1 MENYVDTSYDKK
13 LNAIPFFKIHPSF
26 LPYVGVNYRD
36 AKLKILHIGNCH
48 YIEPSQ
54 DPDFKYDFSFFKDKW
69 FAEEIPVL
77 PEAYDLDRQ
86 MKDCESHDWKSKD
99 LTCENAWN
107 NYCLNTRNVVK
118 EQLIG
123 KGDKFNL
130 IGVDKYRIYTSIMQM
145 LQETVCNYLFGNNQ
159 NEKQITG
166 LIEDARAYTY
176 VAYTDFHMFPAL
188 ERGDGYVKKSLYKA
202 AEKERQ
208 LKHHEISR
216 KQVRAFYDEIVKISK
231 KVLNSVIQIIKPDI
245 ILITSANVRDILRD
259 YFTPPSE
266 YADKVFITYHPNAHI
281 TNLERENNKKAFKTK
296 ADEII
301 KGKE

>member
-86 MKDCESHDWKSKD
+86 MSKCK
-99 LTCENAWN
+99 TYNKKTQEPSCENAWN
-107 NYCLNTRNVVK
+107 QYCLNTRNVVI
-118 EQLIG
+118 EQLRDKRDELNLVG
-123 KGDKFNL
+123 KK
-130 IGVDKYRIYTSIMQM
+130 KYSIYTSTMKM
-145 LQETVCNYLFGNNQ
+145 LQETVGNHLFGNNQ
-159 NEKQITG
+159 DEKQIPDLRT
-166 LIEDARAYTY
+166 EARAYTY
-176 VAYTDFHMFPAL
+176 IAYTDFHMFPAL
-188 ERGDGYVKKSLYKA
+188 AHGDGTVKNRLKETAKKEAEEKS
-202 AEKERQ
+202 
-208 LKHHEISR
+208 HEIS
-216 KQVRAFYDEIVKISK
+216 KQQIDDFYKKIVDISQE
-231 KVLNSVIQIIKPDI
+231 VLNSVIQIIKPDI
-245 ILITSANVRDILRD
+245 ILITSKEVGNIFSRA
-259 YFTPPSE
+259 SE
-266 YADKVFITYHPNAHI
+266 YKDKRFVTAHPNARL
-281 TNLERENNKKAFKTK
+281 TTQEKENNKKAFKTK
-296 ADEII
+296 ADEIM